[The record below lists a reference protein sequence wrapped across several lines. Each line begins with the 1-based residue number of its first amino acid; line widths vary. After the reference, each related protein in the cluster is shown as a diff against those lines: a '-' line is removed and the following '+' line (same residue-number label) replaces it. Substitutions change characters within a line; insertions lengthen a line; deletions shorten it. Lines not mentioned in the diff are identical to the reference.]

1 MPAPQRHRKL
11 PRKILS
17 WMITAVAIVCI
28 ALVAIRF
35 QENPTGQRAAHK
47 EEKEKKEIAGQR
59 PGDPEKM
66 KAALDKAAERARE
79 EKAREDR
86 EKAKAGQLPT
96 DVPPIEAIDA
106 DASADA
112 KATKRPNWTNV
123 PGASAAGDAI
133 DRYEAAKT
141 QVQKNLQ
148 PGQAQNTRLAAFE
161 YDEAQDGRQ
170 GDETEP
176 TTGNPQLDAMLKQ
189 LKAAQGR
196 QDRAGG
202 PDTTAL
208 QRLLLNQAQA
218 AAGQKAD
225 QDRPAEEW
233 LKKTSDR
240 EELPPAV
247 ARPPVSR
254 YLIAAGEWIPCL
266 LKWAISTRQPG
277 EIGCQVM
284 RDVYDTATNRIL
296 LIPQYSTLYGPY
308 NSNLS
313 PGQESILFAFQRL
326 RYPGGATVLLGGMS
340 GADQTGRFGVEANV
354 NSHFLRIYG
363 SSFLISGIA
372 KLASRNDPA
381 PSTNININAGSSVNG
396 LSAAAG
402 QVLVDTVK
410 KIMERNTDI
419 RPTADLNGAEPI
431 LVYVNRDLV
440 LSPAITQ
447 TRAK

>member
-11 PRKILS
+11 PRQILS

-28 ALVAIRF
+28 TLVAIRF
-35 QENPTGQRAAHK
+35 KENPTGQRAARK
-47 EEKEKKEIAGQR
+47 EEKEKKEIAEQQ

-86 EKAKAGQLPT
+86 EKAKAGQPLT
-96 DVPPIEAIDA
+96 DVPPIEAMGTDGSP
-106 DASADA
+106 DS
-112 KATKRPNWTNV
+112 RPTRRPGWTSV

-133 DRYEAAKT
+133 DRYEAAK
-141 QVQKNLQ
+141 VQAQKAIQ
-148 PGQAQNTRLAAFE
+148 PGQMQNAKLAAFE
-161 YDEAQDGRQ
+161 YDEAQDGHQ
-170 GDETEP
+170 GAQTEP

-189 LKAAQGR
+189 LKAAQGQ
-196 QDRAGG
+196 QDRATGSESN
-202 PDTTAL
+202 TL
-208 QRLLLNQAQA
+208 QRLLMKQAQA
-218 AAGQKAD
+218 ATGQKAD
-225 QDRPAEEW
+225 QDRPVEEW
-233 LKKTSDR
+233 LKKTSDL

-254 YLIAAGEWIPCL
+254 YLIASGEWIPCV
-266 LKWAISTRQPG
+266 LKWATSTRQPG
-277 EIGCQVM
+277 EVGCQVT

-313 PGQESILFAFQRL
+313 PGQESILFAFRRL
-326 RYPGGATVLLGGMS
+326 RYPSGATVLLGGMS

-354 NSHFLRIYG
+354 NSHFWQIYG

-381 PSTNININAGSSVNG
+381 PSTNININAGSAVNG

-419 RPTADLNGAEPI
+419 RPTADTSGAEPI